1 MTADLEL
8 RMYRD
13 RMAAN
18 ATLAMP
24 LKAAHRVLYCY
35 EGAATAFGDK
45 PLEQDEGLYG
55 KAALPLVA
63 GPRGAD
69 IWRWELAASDVGP
82 ALAEGEGV
90 ASSLLLTG
98 PVNATV
104 QTESDDED
112 WLMRL
117 DSVAFPPGGCAL
129 RHVHRGP
136 GIRCLVQ
143 GDIRIDAE
151 GASHRF
157 GAGAPWFET
166 GPDPVFAQASDA
178 RTRFVRCSI
187 LPASLIGKSSI
198 RYVDPADAE
207 KPKDQTYRGYIDQEI
222 GRPTR

>member
-1 MTADLEL
+1 MTAALEI

-13 RMAAN
+13 RLSAD

-24 LKAAHRVLYCY
+24 LKAAHRTLYCY
-35 EGAATAFGDK
+35 EGAVTAFGDK
-45 PLEQDEGLYG
+45 SLAQDEGIYG

-63 GPRGAD
+63 GSRGAD
-69 IWRWELAASDVGP
+69 IWRWEIAAADVGP
-82 ALAEGEGV
+82 TLAEGPGITSE
-90 ASSLLLTG
+90 LLLAG
-98 PVNATV
+98 PIATV
-104 QTESDDED
+104 QTESDDEP

-117 DSVAFPPGGCAL
+117 DSVAFPAGGCAL

-166 GPDPVFAQASDA
+166 GPDPVFAQAADA
-178 RTRFVRCSI
+178 PTRFVRCSV
-187 LPASLIGKSSI
+187 LPASLLGKSSI
-198 RYVDPADAE
+198 RYVDPADADR
-207 KPKDQTYRGYIDQEI
+207 PKDQTYRSYVDQEI